1 MLRRKFR
8 RSKGSIKRMSMEP
21 ETNETRVA
29 EETTEAADVVETAAA
44 AEVSDAAEAPAP
56 AKRKADV
63 PAILMIVVGIAIL
76 GAIIFSLVRDMAG
89 VGPYALKVNDTEY
102 SAAEVNYE
110 YMSVFQQY
118 SQYSMYF
125 GSVLPDDPYTME
137 EDSEYKTWGD
147 FYMAQTKEKLQ
158 QLTKLC
164 DLAARDG
171 VVLEDEDTAELDQWI
186 DQIKASAA
194 STGEDDFDA
203 FLADNFGEG
212 VNEQVLRDMGSR
224 EILAMKYVQYYQDN
238 LTFSDEELTAAYEAD
253 KDTYDTY
260 RFSYCLV
267 GATQDAS
274 VAPDDAAMDAA
285 KAKAEDLAA
294 KAKSQPLE
302 DAVGDDPDV
311 QVSSTAMDGDSLTQY
326 QVPFESWLKD
336 PARAAGDIEVFEQE
350 GFGWF
355 VIVFES
361 RERDNSPTVN
371 VRHILI
377 QAEDADGDGKSTDA
391 ELAAAKAEIER
402 IKAEYDAG
410 EQTEDAF
417 AELANRYSTDPGSN
431 TNGGLYENVYEGQ
444 MVPEFNEFCFDP
456 ARKAGD
462 VEIIS
467 DEQYNGWHLMYFV
480 GTGESYTD
488 QVIREK
494 LASEKLQAFADSL
507 TEDVPVI
514 EGKDIGLVGL
524 SETFLNSLK
533 EANTPSE
540 SVIPDEPDP
549 NATLEPVT
557 ETEPET
563 DPETAQEP

>member
-158 QLTKLC
+158 QLTQLC

-186 DQIKASAA
+186 DQIKASAT
-194 STGEDDFDA
+194 SMGKDDFDA
-203 FLADNFGEG
+203 FLAENFGEG

-336 PARAAGDIEVFEQE
+336 PARAEGDIEVFEQE

>member
-1 MLRRKFR
+1 MLRRNFR

-21 ETNETRVA
+21 ENNETRVS
-29 EETTEAADVVETAAA
+29 EELTEQVETAAA
-44 AEVSDAAEAPAP
+44 ETEAADAQAAPAP
-56 AKRKADV
+56 AKRRADV
-63 PAILMIVVGIAIL
+63 PAILMIVIGIAIL

-171 VVLEDEDTAELDQWI
+171 VVLEDEDTAELDAWI

-224 EILAMKYVQYYQDN
+224 EILAMKYVQHYQDN
-238 LTFSDEELTAAYEAD
+238 LTFSDEEIAAAYEAD

-311 QVSSTAMDGDSLTQY
+311 QVSSTAMDGNSLTQY

-336 PARAAGDIEVFEQE
+336 PARAEGDIEVFEQE

-355 VIVFES
+355 VIVFEG
-361 RERDNSPTVN
+361 RERDTSPTVN

-494 LASEKLQAFADSL
+494 LASDKLQAFADSL
-507 TEDVPVI
+507 TEDVTVI

-524 SETFLNSLK
+524 SESFLNSLK

-557 ETEPET
+557 ESEPEAE
-563 DPETAQEP
+563 PETAQEP

>member
-158 QLTKLC
+158 QLTQLC

-186 DQIKASAA
+186 DQIKASAT
-194 STGEDDFDA
+194 SMGKDDFDA
-203 FLADNFGEG
+203 FLAENFGEG

>member
-158 QLTKLC
+158 QLTQLC

-186 DQIKASAA
+186 DQIKASA
-194 STGEDDFDA
+194 SSMGKDDFDA
-203 FLADNFGEG
+203 FLAENFGEG

-494 LASEKLQAFADSL
+494 LASDKLQAFADSL
-507 TEDVPVI
+507 TEDVTVI

-524 SETFLNSLK
+524 SESFLNSLK

>member
-1 MLRRKFR
+1 MLRRNFR

-21 ETNETRVA
+21 ENNETRVA
-29 EETTEAADVVETAAA
+29 EELTEQVETAAA
-44 AEVSDAAEAPAP
+44 ETEAAEAQAAPAP
-56 AKRKADV
+56 AKRRADV
-63 PAILMIVVGIAIL
+63 PAILMIVIGIAIL

-89 VGPYALKVNDTEY
+89 IGPYALKVNDTEY

-158 QLTKLC
+158 QLTQLC

-186 DQIKASAA
+186 DQIKASAT
-194 STGEDDFDA
+194 SMGKDDFDA
-203 FLADNFGEG
+203 FLAENFGEG

-224 EILAMKYVQYYQDN
+224 EILAMKYVQHYQDN
-238 LTFSDEELTAAYEAD
+238 LTFSDEEIAAAYEAD

-311 QVSSTAMDGDSLTQY
+311 QVSSTAMDGNSLTQY

-336 PARAAGDIEVFEQE
+336 PARAEGDIEVFEQE

-355 VIVFES
+355 VIVFEG
-361 RERDNSPTVN
+361 RERDTSPTVN

-462 VEIIS
+462 VEIVAN
-467 DEQYNGWHLMYFV
+467 EQYNGWHLMYFV

-494 LASEKLQAFADSL
+494 LASDKLQAFADSL
-507 TEDVPVI
+507 TEDVTVI

>member
-1 MLRRKFR
+1 MLRRNFR

-21 ETNETRVA
+21 ENNETRVA
-29 EETTEAADVVETAAA
+29 EELTEQVETASAETEAAEAQA
-44 AEVSDAAEAPAP
+44 APAP
-56 AKRKADV
+56 KKRKADV

-224 EILAMKYVQYYQDN
+224 EILAMKYVQHYQDN
-238 LTFSDEELTAAYEAD
+238 LTFSDEEIAAAYEAD
-253 KDTYDTY
+253 KDAYDTY
-260 RFSYCLV
+260 RFSYCMV

-294 KAKSQPLE
+294 KAKAQPLE
-302 DAVGDDPDV
+302 DAVGNDPDV

-326 QVPFESWLKD
+326 QVPFEEWIKD
-336 PARAAGDIEVFEQE
+336 PARAEGDIEIFEQE

-355 VIVFES
+355 VIVFEG
-361 RERDNSPTVN
+361 RERDTSPTVN

-444 MVPEFNEFCFDP
+444 MVPEFNDFCFDP

-462 VEIIS
+462 VEIVA

-494 LASEKLQAFADSL
+494 LASDKLQAFADSL
-507 TEDVPVI
+507 TEDVTVI

-524 SETFLNSLK
+524 SESFLNSLK

-557 ETEPET
+557 ESEPEAE
-563 DPETAQEP
+563 PETAQEP

>member
-158 QLTKLC
+158 QLTQLC

-186 DQIKASAA
+186 DQIKASAT
-194 STGEDDFDA
+194 SMGKDDFDA
-203 FLADNFGEG
+203 FLAENFGEG

-224 EILAMKYVQYYQDN
+224 EILAMKYVQHYQDN
-238 LTFSDEELTAAYEAD
+238 LTFSDEEIAAAYEAD

-336 PARAAGDIEVFEQE
+336 PARAEGDIEVFEQE

>member
-1 MLRRKFR
+1 MLRRNFR

-21 ETNETRVA
+21 ENNETRVS
-29 EETTEAADVVETAAA
+29 EELTEQVETAAA
-44 AEVSDAAEAPAP
+44 ETEAAEAQAAPAP
-56 AKRKADV
+56 AKRRADV
-63 PAILMIVVGIAIL
+63 PAILMIVIGIAIL

-171 VVLEDEDTAELDQWI
+171 VVLEDEDTAELDAWI

-224 EILAMKYVQYYQDN
+224 EILAMKYVQHYQDN
-238 LTFSDEELTAAYEAD
+238 LTFSDEEIAAAYEAD

-260 RFSYCLV
+260 RFSYCMV

-336 PARAAGDIEVFEQE
+336 PARAEGDIEVFEQE

-355 VIVFES
+355 VIVFEG
-361 RERDNSPTVN
+361 RERDTSPTVN

-444 MVPEFNEFCFDP
+444 MVPEFNDFCFDP

-462 VEIIS
+462 VEIVA

-494 LASEKLQAFADSL
+494 LASDKLQAFADSL
-507 TEDVPVI
+507 TEDVTVI

-524 SETFLNSLK
+524 SESFLNSLK

-557 ETEPET
+557 ESEPEAE
-563 DPETAQEP
+563 PETAQEP